1 MFSALINTLDRPDR
15 LDRCLAALAGQQ
27 AAGLALLDE
36 AIVVDDG
43 GTADL
48 GPIVARHARRLPLR
62 LERIAHAGR
71 AAARNH
77 ALALARGRRVLFLG
91 DDVLAGPELLAAHG
105 AEADPDVAVVGPYPI
120 AALRGSPPFRRWA
133 EPNPQHL
140 IQDPRDAGPFF
151 FATGN
156 LSADR
161 ERLVAL
167 GGFDARFE
175 LYGWEDVDL
184 GLRFARAGGRTRFE
198 AAAAAIHDHPGLD
211 RAQLWDRERQ
221 MGWTAWQFAE
231 KWRRDEPTFV
241 ARMQFWDDPAAISSP
256 SPPRRRLGAM
266 ACAALDAL
274 APGSRLNARLYER
287 MVFSHRLEGV
297 AQAWRA
303 VMGAGEAR

>member
-1 MFSALINTLDRPDR
+1 
-15 LDRCLAALAGQQ
+15 LAEQPAT
-27 AAGLALLDE
+27 GLALLDE

-43 GTADL
+43 GAADL
-48 GPIVARHARRLPLR
+48 APIVARHARRLPLR

-91 DDVLAGPELLAAHG
+91 DDVLAGPGLLAAHG
-105 AEADPDVAVVGPYPI
+105 AEAAPDVAVVGPYPI
-120 AALRGSPPFRRWA
+120 AALRGSLPFRHWA
-133 EPNPQHL
+133 EPNPQHR
-140 IQDPRDAGPFF
+140 IENPQDAGAFF

-167 GGFDARFE
+167 GGFDARFK
-175 LYGWEDVDL
+175 LYGWEDMDL
-184 GLRFARAGGRTRFE
+184 GLRFARAGGRVRFE
-198 AAAAAIHDHPGLD
+198 AAAAATHDHPGLG

-231 KWRRDEPTFV
+231 KWRPDEPAFV
-241 ARMQFWDDPAAISSP
+241 ARMQFWDDPAAIPSP
-256 SPPRRRLGAM
+256 SHLRRRLGAA
-266 ACAALDAL
+266 ACAALDLL

-303 VMGAGEAR
+303 AHRVGGRSA